1 MRGGEPGSCAFAL
14 SALLVGLGIIGLLVS
29 LLEGA

>member
-14 SALLVGLGIIGLLVS
+14 SAVLIGLGIVGLLVS